1 MRNSKRILLIVSAL
15 LCAAWAPAAAA
26 ASTGLVVDYS
36 ETDPGSGEYRT
47 RMIVTRDYL
56 RFDEGDDSSN
66 DFLLFD
72 RRKRAIYNANAL
84 DKTILVI
91 ESHEVKLPEKKDWQH
106 SVDTDNEKV
115 PPIDGKAVKHWV
127 VLTNNLVC
135 YDLYAAKDLMPDATA
150 ALGEYSRV
158 LAAQQADIYLST
170 TGVDRDP
177 CDLANNIY
185 LPDRHLQFGFP
196 VRQSNK
202 EGRSKKMLG
211 YRTGVSLDD
220 RLFQLPAGYR
230 EYRISDI
237 RH

>member
-1 MRNSKRILLIVSAL
+1 MKKNKRISLIVGAL
-15 LCAAWAPAAAA
+15 IYAAWAPVAPA
-26 ASTGLVVDYS
+26 ASTGVVVDYS
-36 ETDPGSGEYRT
+36 ETDPGSEAYRT
-47 RMIVTRDYL
+47 RMIVTSDYL
-56 RFDEGDDSSN
+56 RFDEGDDSSS

-72 RRKRAIYNANAL
+72 RRKQVIYNANAL

-91 ESHEVKLPEKKDWQH
+91 ENHAVKLPEKKDWQH

-115 PPIDGKAVKHWV
+115 PPIDGMEVKHWV

-135 YDLYAAKDLMPDATA
+135 YDLYAAKALLPDATA
-150 ALGEYSRV
+150 ALAEYSRV
-158 LAAQQADIYLST
+158 LAAQQADIYLTT
-170 TGVDRDP
+170 TGVERDA
-177 CDLANNIY
+177 CDLANNVY

-202 EGRSKKMLG
+202 EGRSRKMLG

-220 RLFQLPAGYR
+220 KLFQLPTGYR
-230 EYRISDI
+230 EYRISDL

>member
-1 MRNSKRILLIVSAL
+1 MKNVKRLLLIVGSL
-15 LCAAWAPAAAA
+15 VYVAWAPVAPAAG
-26 ASTGLVVDYS
+26 TGVVVDYS
-36 ETDPGSGEYRT
+36 ETDPGGDEYRT
-47 RMIVTRDYL
+47 RLIVTRDFL
-56 RFDEGDDSSN
+56 RFDEGNDSSS
-66 DFLLFD
+66 DFLLFN
-72 RRKRAIYNANAL
+72 RRKQVIYNANSL

-91 ESHEVKLPEKKDWQH
+91 ENHAVKLPEKKDWQH

-115 PPIDGKAVKHWV
+115 PPIDGKEVKHWV

-135 YDLYAAKDLMPDATA
+135 YDLYAAKDLLPDATA
-150 ALGEYSRV
+150 ALAEYSRV
-158 LAAQQADIYLST
+158 LATQHADIYLTT
-170 TGVDRDP
+170 TGVERDA

-196 VRQSNK
+196 VRQSDK

-220 RLFQLPAGYR
+220 KLFQLPTGYR

-237 RH
+237 RR